1 MKLPDAMREAR
12 GGEPVTRA
20 VALDGDDILAT
31 TPTRTLV
38 YHGEGIL
45 SDESVEEFSHDVER
59 LVMSEGRRKTTFTL
73 DYVDTER
80 SVTVPAS
87 VTSDVLDAL
96 LEGICTAAGVLD
108 DEETVAGTFRFSELT
123 LIVGDH
129 QIVKHV
135 GSTVWDQ
142 DYERFG
148 YGELTDLAFEQLGG
162 AMEVV
167 LEVDGRPQRIK
178 TPESRAHVVE
188 ETIKAAV
195 FDFFEVQSMTDLRA
209 FVSPGDRED
218 DGDDTDDGLGLDSG
232 IDPLGGV
239 SGSSAFDDPLRKS
252 QSEDPTGPETTQNPR
267 DQPVDRGQA
276 ESTTNDRPQTAPP
289 DTSDGSDHSTAA
301 DAGVEDR
308 QPAGDPGNASADPT
322 ETDQSET
329 DRPPAND
336 PPSDPPVGREDVR
349 AMIDRIEDLTEA
361 IEKQNRLLSK
371 QHQALKQLATEVRD
385 GEE

>member
-45 SDESVEEFSHDVER
+45 SDESVEEFPHDVER
-59 LVMSEGRRKTTFTL
+59 LLMSEGRRKTTFTL

-108 DEETVAGTFRFSELT
+108 DDETVAGTFRFSELT

-135 GSTVWDQ
+135 GGTVWDQ
-142 DYERFG
+142 DYERFR
-148 YGELTDLAFEQLGG
+148 YGALTDLDFEPLGG

-167 LEVDGRPQRIK
+167 IEVDGRPQRIK
-178 TPESRAHVVE
+178 TPESQARVVE

-195 FDFFEVQSMTDLRA
+195 FEFFEVQSMTDLRA
-209 FVSPGDRED
+209 FVSPADSED
-218 DGDDTDDGLGLDSG
+218 DEETDDGLGLDSG

-252 QSEDPTGPETTQNPR
+252 RDMEPTPAENP
-267 DQPVDRGQA
+267 GQA
-276 ESTTNDRPQTAPP
+276 DSTPSDRSESAPTDADDRVDPP
-289 DTSDGSDHSTAA
+289 ATSDSGA
-301 DAGVEDR
+301 EDTH
-308 QPAGDPGNASADPT
+308 PAGDAESATPDPT
-322 ETDQSET
+322 ATDQSDADQPNAQDST
-329 DRPPAND
+329 
-336 PPSDPPVGREDVR
+336 PVDREDVR
-349 AMIDRIEDLTEA
+349 AMIGRIEELTEA

-385 GEE
+385 GSE